1 MKFQLYIQSLR
12 LIHVHATCS
21 CTYILRCTHQVLSGL
36 HHQACHQAVLC
47 KGMHIKLTA
56 CRALL
61 AGQLL
66 IVHTIRSFGALV
78 FATIMT
84 TRQFVSVLAS
94 CIIFGHPL
102 SPGQW

>member
-1 MKFQLYIQSLR
+1 MPHVAVFTFQDA
-12 LIHVHATCS
+12 LI
-21 CTYILRCTHQVLSGL
+21 RCLVTFIIRPVIS
-36 HHQACHQAVLC
+36 HQAVLC
-47 KGMHIKLTA
+47 KGMHVKLTA

-94 CIIFGHPL
+94 CIIFAHPL
-102 SPGQW
+102 SLGQW